1 MNSYSIIKRP
11 VLTEKLSRS
20 KEVTNIYAFEV
31 DTRANKIEIKQ
42 AIEEIFKVKVMKV
55 NTVTMPGK
63 SRRFGARVSDK
74 RPWKKAIA
82 TLKKGDRIEIYE
94 GV

>member
-1 MNSYSIIKRP
+1 MNYLTIIKRP
-11 VLTEKLSRS
+11 IQTEKLSRH
-20 KEVTNIYAFEV
+20 KDELNRYAFEV
-31 DTRANKIEIKQ
+31 DIRANKLEIKR
-42 AIEEIFKVKVMKV
+42 AIEEAFKVKVTKV

-63 SRRFGARVSDK
+63 TRRLGVRVAEK
-74 RPWKKAIA
+74 QPWKKAIA